1 MQLNLEN
8 VLYVEDRLSS
18 INDLLKA
25 ILPSSASVI
34 ENQNTSMGIIELCE
48 DWWEILRQETV
59 LFDVY
64 VSQSFLIEL
73 LQKIFK
79 DEST

>member
-64 VSQSFLIEL
+64 VSQTFLY
-73 LQKIFK
+73 
-79 DEST
+79 

>member
-1 MQLNLEN
+1 
-8 VLYVEDRLSS
+8 VEDRLSS

-25 ILPSSASVI
+25 ILPGAAASGI
-34 ENQNTSMGIIELCE
+34 ENQNTSMAIIELCE

-64 VSQSFLIEL
+64 VRRIQL
-73 LQKIFK
+73 
-79 DEST
+79 